1 MPSSQYTIILS
12 RLSCNV
18 LSDYS
23 IHSWLHTCS
32 TCSISVA
39 KNALYMLPTLP
50 QEILDEAD
58 RVLTMGTSQLLSY
71 DTTFQLGDFYVS
83 PLIFRHTIF
92 EEKPCI
98 PAMFLVH
105 ERKFADTHHEMFKEC
120 VKHIPALKKAKC
132 PLVTDKEQ
140 SIVNAAQRELQNIA
154 LVHCWNH
161 LFRDIRQWLHRQG
174 APAHDI
180 TVYSDDVS
188 RLFHS
193 TSEEEYLR
201 NLKQVRPMWDPAF
214 EQYYMKQIHPDV
226 TTSIGR
232 WVLEKLHIYNPYSG
246 VTNNQSESLNRVIK
260 DLQGWKEAPID
271 CVLLA
276 IYQLQAFYMNEIR
289 RGFAGI
295 GEYHLTKQYT
305 GIQLSHTFVEYIP
318 TSTPEDIVAKIKNS
332 ECKTTQNP
340 LDAKVKEE
348 PPENS
353 ECNEP
358 NSKRQSMHARA
369 KLLVES
375 NNISFDPKL
384 HVFNVKGSLG
394 VDCFP
399 TREL

>member
-161 LFRDIRQWLHRQG
+161 LFCDI
-174 APAHDI
+174 
-180 TVYSDDVS
+180 
-188 RLFHS
+188 
-193 TSEEEYLR
+193 
-201 NLKQVRPMWDPAF
+201 
-214 EQYYMKQIHPDV
+214 
-226 TTSIGR
+226 
-232 WVLEKLHIYNPYSG
+232 
-246 VTNNQSESLNRVIK
+246 
-260 DLQGWKEAPID
+260 
-271 CVLLA
+271 
-276 IYQLQAFYMNEIR
+276 
-289 RGFAGI
+289 
-295 GEYHLTKQYT
+295 
-305 GIQLSHTFVEYIP
+305 
-318 TSTPEDIVAKIKNS
+318 
-332 ECKTTQNP
+332 
-340 LDAKVKEE
+340 
-348 PPENS
+348 
-353 ECNEP
+353 
-358 NSKRQSMHARA
+358 
-369 KLLVES
+369 
-375 NNISFDPKL
+375 
-384 HVFNVKGSLG
+384 
-394 VDCFP
+394 
-399 TREL
+399 